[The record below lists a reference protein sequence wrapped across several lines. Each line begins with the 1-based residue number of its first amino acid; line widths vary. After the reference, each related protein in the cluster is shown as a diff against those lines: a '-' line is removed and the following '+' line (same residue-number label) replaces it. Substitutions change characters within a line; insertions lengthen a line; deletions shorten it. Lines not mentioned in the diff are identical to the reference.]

1 MYCFNLKY
9 QVYYLSFW
17 IVTDCEKIDRV
28 KWSELQFKRNNVL
41 SMYFTENLVGK
52 YSTYFPEEAFNSVL
66 KKKCATEDKLQETV
80 LMINNRE

>member
-1 MYCFNLKY
+1 
-9 QVYYLSFW
+9 
-17 IVTDCEKIDRV
+17 
-28 KWSELQFKRNNVL
+28 
-41 SMYFTENLVGK
+41 MYFTENLVGK